1 MEKSAEGCELMR
13 LCLAVGPAMITEQAR
28 AFFEC
33 QKQVIANGADF
44 YGVDA
49 SRP

>member
-33 QKQVIANGADF
+33 QKQSSRMAGNF